1 MLDPYTIQ
9 HVLELQHLSIVG
21 DVFSLKLLATPLGM
35 SMGTRDNK
43 LSLGM
48 SIFWGQQPSRN
59 NNNNNNQC
67 GNAMKNTLTKQLTCL
82 KDRHLVQSFKKN

>member
-21 DVFSLKLLATPLGM
+21 DVFSLKLLATTLGM

-48 SIFWGQQPSRN
+48 SISWGQQTSR
-59 NNNNNNQC
+59 NNNNNQC
-67 GNAMKNTLTKQLTCL
+67 GNAMTNTLTKQLTCL
-82 KDRHLVQSFKKN
+82 KDRHLVQSLKIK

>member
-35 SMGTRDNK
+35 S
-43 LSLGM
+43 
-48 SIFWGQQPSRN
+48 IFWGQQPSR

-82 KDRHLVQSFKKN
+82 KDRHLVQSF

>member
-1 MLDPYTIQ
+1 
-9 HVLELQHLSIVG
+9 
-21 DVFSLKLLATPLGM
+21 M

-48 SIFWGQQPSRN
+48 SIFWGQQTSRN
-59 NNNNNNQC
+59 NNNKQC

-82 KDRHLVQSFKKN
+82 KDRHLVQSFKKK